1 MVERYWEAGPG
12 SVCPI
17 CYEIAHDRLG
27 KCEERLAK
35 CTICAGP
42 HKLEEHKC
50 GVKGCETGFGKIC
63 SHVTAVCAN
72 CKGAH
77 QATSGKCPARQRV
90 EKEARRKKSDKGK
103 ENINDIPMMQPDIDK
118 ENARLQ
124 LEMEERSP
132 SSQLEIDKRS
142 PRSEENVEPELG
154 GKPIDKLDEENP
166 DLDMENVDWPKRLGS
181 ALFFVPGDFE
191 CQNSEDPW

>member
-1 MVERYWEAGPG
+1 M
-12 SVCPI
+12 
-17 CYEIAHDRLG
+17 
-27 KCEERLAK
+27 
-35 CTICAGP
+35 
-42 HKLEEHKC
+42 
-50 GVKGCETGFGKIC
+50 KGCKTGFGKIC

-77 QATSGKCPARQRV
+77 QATSGKCPVRQRA

-124 LEMEERSP
+124 LEMEEGSP

-142 PRSEENVEPELG
+142 PRSEQNVEPELG
-154 GKPIDKLDEENP
+154 GKATDKLDEENP
-166 DLDMENVDWPKRLGS
+166 DLDMKNVDWPERPGS
-181 ALFFVPGDFE
+181 ALSSVPGDFE
-191 CQNSEDPW
+191 CQNPEDPG